1 MKCFPIIWSGSKLY
15 VNRLGSSAITNKY
28 KQEKKILDLLLLV
41 HLLLSFLLLTLLR
54 LLTLSFVYIDIHFV
68 YLLLITISGTVLVRK
83 GFKGIVLSRFRF
95 FFCFLIVTGLV
106 CSAVLKELS
115 IDAHDVKENVLS
127 NHLEKHSK
135 YCRIYSLLFKPTDS

>member
-1 MKCFPIIWSGSKLY
+1 M
-15 VNRLGSSAITNKY
+15 
-28 KQEKKILDLLLLV
+28 
-41 HLLLSFLLLTLLR
+41 
-54 LLTLSFVYIDIHFV
+54 HFV

-83 GFKGIVLSRFRF
+83 GFKGIFFKSFQF
-95 FFCFLIVTGLV
+95 FFFGFLIVTGLV

-135 YCRIYSLLFKPTDS
+135 YCRIYSLLFTQTDS

>member
-1 MKCFPIIWSGSKLY
+1 MKCFPIIWSGSKPY

-95 FFCFLIVTGLV
+95 FFLLSYSYWIGLFSSFERIIHWRTRCQRKRLV
-106 CSAVLKELS
+106 KPSRKAFKVL
-115 IDAHDVKENVLS
+115 
-127 NHLEKHSK
+127 
-135 YCRIYSLLFKPTDS
+135 